1 MTMLMRDCVLS
12 TYDPGL
18 TIEMFFQWKLG
29 KKLKEA
35 DDLAQE
41 CIAAFD
47 DLTQAAKAAQL
58 ELDKAKEELL
68 TLVGT

>member
-1 MTMLMRDCVLS
+1 
-12 TYDPGL
+12 
-18 TIEMFFQWKLG
+18 MFFQWKLG